1 MRLIELDHGK
11 LLGYTIVGSDDKY
24 IAKRGSAKIGDK
36 WVTEM
41 AGEVTAPADRANT
54 DAQ

>member
-11 LLGYTIVGSDDKY
+11 LLGYTIVGSDEKH

-41 AGEVTAPADRANT
+41 AGELSPPAERA
-54 DAQ
+54 DSAE